1 MSSFK
6 STKSQRGQATV
17 EFAFAALI
25 FFTVFLAIVE
35 FSHLF
40 YTKLTLQYA
49 LREAGRYAV
58 TGRTEDGLVREQAIL
73 DVFCKNLI
81 GTGLSCPTALP
92 DERFGVTCIPA
103 ACTEPAGGAGQTVI
117 VTATFAEEFAKPLF
131 TGLFSF
137 IPSFSD
143 GTVSFVASTTWKNEP
158 FPN

>member
-17 EFAFAALI
+17 EFALTALI

-58 TGRTEDGLVREQAIL
+58 TGRTEDGINRDQAIL

-92 DERFGVTCIPA
+92 DERFGLTCIPE
-103 ACTEPAGGAGQTVI
+103 ACTALAGGAGQTVI
-117 VTATFAEEFAKPLF
+117 VTAKFDDENAKPLF

-137 IPSFSD
+137 LPGFSD
-143 GTVSFVASTTWKNEP
+143 GKVSFEASTTWKNEP
-158 FPN
+158 F

>member
-58 TGRTEDGLVREQAIL
+58 TGRTEDGLVREKAIL

-81 GTGLSCPTALP
+81 GTGLSCPTGLP

-117 VTATFAEEFAKPLF
+117 VTATFDGEFAKPLF

-143 GTVSFVASTTWKNEP
+143 GTVSFEASTTWKNEP
-158 FPN
+158 FSN